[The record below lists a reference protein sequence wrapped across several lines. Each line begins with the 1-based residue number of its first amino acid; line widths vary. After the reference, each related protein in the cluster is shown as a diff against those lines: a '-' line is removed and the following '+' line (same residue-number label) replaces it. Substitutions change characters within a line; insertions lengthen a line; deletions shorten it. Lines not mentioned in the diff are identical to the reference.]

1 MIYTVTFNPSLDY
14 IIRVRD
20 FREGQINRTEYERIF
35 AGGKGINVS
44 LVLDNLGHESTA
56 LGFTAGFTGAEI
68 ERRLQEEGISC
79 RFIRVKEGHSRI
91 NVKMKSGM
99 ETEINGQGPK
109 ITPENIEELF
119 VILEELTKE
128 DILVISGS
136 VPKTLPGDMYER
148 IMERLKGKGVRIVVD
163 AEKDL
168 LTRVLPY
175 RPFLIKPNNHE
186 LSEIFGVSLKTR
198 EDVVPYA
205 RKMKEKGA
213 VNVLVSMAGEGA
225 VLLDED
231 GKQHMS
237 EAPKGTLVN
246 SVGAGDSMVAGFLAG
261 YLETGDYET
270 AFRMGLCTGSASAF
284 SEELATREEVEAL
297 MEQTFDKGE

>member
-1 MIYTVTFNPSLDY
+1 
-14 IIRVRD
+14 
-20 FREGQINRTEYERIF
+20 
-35 AGGKGINVS
+35 
-44 LVLDNLGHESTA
+44 
-56 LGFTAGFTGAEI
+56 
-68 ERRLQEEGISC
+68 
-79 RFIRVKEGHSRI
+79 
-91 NVKMKSGM
+91 MKSGV

-148 IMERLKGKGVRIVVD
+148 IMERLKDKGVRIVVD

-175 RPFLIKPNNHE
+175 HPFLIKPNNHE

-198 EDVVPYA
+198 ENIIPYA

-237 EAPKGTLVN
+237 EAPEGTLVN

-284 SEELATREEVEAL
+284 SEELATREEVETL

>member
-44 LVLDNLGHESTA
+44 LVLDNLGHTSTA

-68 ERRLQEEGISC
+68 EHRLQEEGISC

-91 NVKMKSGM
+91 NVKMKSGV

-148 IMERLKGKGVRIVVD
+148 IMERLKDKGVRIVVD

-175 RPFLIKPNNHE
+175 HPFLIKPNNHE

-198 EDVVPYA
+198 ENIIPYA

-237 EAPKGTLVN
+237 EAPEGTLVN

-284 SEELATREEVEAL
+284 SEELATREEVETL